1 MPLCK
6 FCRQWHGASF
16 PKSSGSPVL
25 LSLLDFSE
33 WHLVQVLVDACHL
46 SSARRLVPH
55 AMMFLVPLLTFHGTS
70 IYSCVTLR
78 LNNFLW
84 LQGLLIEPQV
94 DRVSKECE
102 GFIKIYSLRKR
113 HSFGDN
119 QSEFATQYGLNTKAP
134 NTAQNFLRTKHKHNV
149 LISGREKLYSDKF
162 CFIDPLC
169 EIFDGGS
176 VWNVSHHRR

>member
-1 MPLCK
+1 MARCIFSEIFRKSCTAFSARFLGMASRSSAGGRMSPFLSSSSGPS
-6 FCRQWHGASF
+6 RDDVSGAITYFSWYF
-16 PKSSGSPVL
+16 DLFLRYSAPQQLSLASGSP
-25 LSLLDFSE
+25 
-33 WHLVQVLVDACHL
+33 H
-46 SSARRLVPH
+46 R
-55 AMMFLVPLLTFHGTS
+55 T
-70 IYSCVTLR
+70 
-78 LNNFLW
+78 
-84 LQGLLIEPQV
+84 QV